1 MTVWQKSETEKKG
14 MIWFS
19 HCSFS
24 YSCLC
29 FSCSDTVSPLKH
41 ACILVSGFLN
51 QVSRKSKWFLQ
62 GTEVEFKIHYD
73 FKSTWVDCNR
83 AEGGGDLRSYWLTAE
98 STVSAPQQWPNTCR
112 ISSYNPQNYVDVMQ
126 LLRASHSNTAGGKTE
141 ADSQL
146 WTLCVCHRFLHHQ
159 VKVADTDGRKEC
171 DFTQKKNWTK
181 SDLMFYSSIYR
192 SQSIRRWHEI

>member
-1 MTVWQKSETEKKG
+1 MIQPLFIFLFMPVLFLLWHSVSSET
-14 MIWFS
+14 
-19 HCSFS
+19 CL
-24 YSCLC
+24 YSSQWLFKPCLQ
-29 FSCSDTVSPLKH
+29 
-41 ACILVSGFLN
+41 
-51 QVSRKSKWFLQ
+51 QVSQKSKWFLQ